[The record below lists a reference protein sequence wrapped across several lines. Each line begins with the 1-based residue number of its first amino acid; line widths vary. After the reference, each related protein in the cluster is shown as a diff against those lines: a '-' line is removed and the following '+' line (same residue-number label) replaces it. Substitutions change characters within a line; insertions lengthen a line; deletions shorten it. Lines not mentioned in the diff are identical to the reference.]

1 MSAQGSNVVGLPARK
16 AAAGQSRSPAAQ
28 GAINTIASSFKKL
41 INEAVRGEWDDSGVQ
56 KQQGIVYGAYN
67 QISFTAADG
76 TVTHFCGNS
85 ITEMRDSREYTR
97 NAVELRCDALGL
109 AIYVASVKQID
120 QDTRRYKAFLRVA
133 TYQYKKE
140 KPDLS
145 VTDDPTALYAKLH
158 TILISTYNQLS
169 REYNLAGLKAEDLT
183 LVSDHP
189 NLIPNV
195 VITEPC

>member
-1 MSAQGSNVVGLPARK
+1 MNAQDSNVVGLPARK
-16 AAAGQSRSPAAQ
+16 TAVGQFRSPAAQ
-28 GAINTIASSFKKL
+28 GAINLIASSFKRL
-41 INEAVRGEWDDSGVQ
+41 INDAVRGEWDDSGVQ
-56 KQQGIVYGAYN
+56 KRQGIVYGAYN
-67 QISFTAADG
+67 QISFTASDG

-109 AIYVASVKQID
+109 AIYVSSVKQID
-120 QDTRRYKAFLRVA
+120 PSIRKFDAFLRVA
-133 TYQYKKE
+133 SYQYKKE

-145 VTDDPTALYAKLH
+145 KSYDATALYAKLH
-158 TILISTYNQLS
+158 TILISTYNQLA
-169 REYNLAGLKAEDLT
+169 REYNLAGLKVDDLT